1 MWKISG
7 SQFNILKYLLFVSM
21 NDDCYGLFPCSD
33 NYVLGSEEKN
43 TTILG
48 TMSIPFRNLLL
59 KTATLKDFLNYN
71 VMKND

>member
-1 MWKISG
+1 MWKISE

-21 NDDCYGLFPCSD
+21 NDDCYGLFPCLE

-43 TTILG
+43 TIILG
-48 TMSIPFRNLLL
+48 PCQFCSEILLL

-71 VMKND
+71 VTKND